1 MSLINKYKTNML
13 NKIKLI
19 KNRNLKFKEKCS
31 KLYGK
36 NIQYGGGN
44 FSDDTKP
51 ITEIINFDIEI
62 DNNNKLIDEYLIKL
76 NSLHT
81 IITKETPDISKEE
94 FDKFAKEL
102 KLKEESILAQ
112 KEKIQTQIDEL
123 KKQNLENT
131 QQYNTSLQ
139 ELEQQNAELNSTIQN
154 ITNENTTLQQQL
166 TNSSSS
172 SQTNALLLQELQKEN
187 KEYETKIANMIQLEA
202 QLVKLQQEKINFN
215 KQLDFANQSLQE
227 QTNLKNQLQAENVTL
242 KQEAE

>member
-62 DNNNKLIDEYLIKL
+62 DKNNKLIDEYLTEL

-94 FDKFAKEL
+94 FDKFAEKL

-112 KEKIQTQIDEL
+112 KEKIQTQIDEQ

-131 QQYNTSLQ
+131 KQYNTSLQ
-139 ELEQQNAELNSTIQN
+139 ILEQQNAELNSTIQN
-154 ITNENTTLQQQL
+154 IWCLAIIIVN
-166 TNSSSS
+166 
-172 SQTNALLLQELQKEN
+172 
-187 KEYETKIANMIQLEA
+187 
-202 QLVKLQQEKINFN
+202 
-215 KQLDFANQSLQE
+215 
-227 QTNLKNQLQAENVTL
+227 
-242 KQEAE
+242 

>member
-1 MSLINKYKTNML
+1 M
-13 NKIKLI
+13 
-19 KNRNLKFKEKCS
+19 
-31 KLYGK
+31 
-36 NIQYGGGN
+36 
-44 FSDDTKP
+44 
-51 ITEIINFDIEI
+51 
-62 DNNNKLIDEYLIKL
+62 IKL

-139 ELEQQNAELNSTIQN
+139 ELEQQNAGLNSTIQS
-154 ITNENTTLQQQL
+154 IKDENTNLQEQL

-187 KEYETKIANMIQLEA
+187 KEYKTKNVNSVTTVYHDFKRDAARIFDINPQEDPIILVSKKHVSILENINNWFNTT
-202 QLVKLQQEKINFN
+202 LVDNAKRK
-215 KQLDFANQSLQE
+215 KVDCW
-227 QTNLKNQLQAENVTL
+227 
-242 KQEAE
+242 